1 MRPSLLFDLDG
12 TLLSSD
18 PLHVSV
24 FIKMFAERGLKI
36 DADYYFANMHGRHNS
51 AIFGDHFPDDD
62 ANALSDEKEARFRK
76 LLGTSAMPMPGVV
89 NLIDKAH
96 ENDWA
101 TAVVTNAPRIN
112 AVAMLKAIGLESRL
126 PRLIIGD
133 ECSAGKP
140 DPAPY
145 LDALTQLGSDPARS
159 IAFEDSPSGVASATA
174 AGLHV
179 VAIRSS
185 LDDRTLRAAGANQT
199 IQDFNDPALAIALA
213 RLKGT

>member
-1 MRPSLLFDLDG
+1 MTPSLLFDLDG

-24 FIKMFAERGLKI
+24 FIKMFGELGLKI
-36 DADYYFANMHGRHNS
+36 DEPYYFANMHGRHNS
-51 AIFGDHFPDDD
+51 AIFGDHFPDEDP
-62 ANALSDEKEARFRK
+62 AVLSDEKEARFREV
-76 LLGTSAMPMPGVV
+76 LGTSALPMPGAIA
-89 NLIDKAH
+89 LIDKAH
-96 ENDWA
+96 DQGWA

-112 AVAMLKAIGLESRL
+112 AVAMLKATGLAGRL
-126 PRLIIGD
+126 PHLIIGD

-145 LDALTQLGSDPARS
+145 QDAMAQLGSDPKRTL
-159 IAFEDSPSGVASATA
+159 AFEDSPSGVASAAA

-185 LDDRTLRAAGANQT
+185 LDEATLRAAGANQT